1 MKCEKCGSINTEVVN
16 YEHEF
21 KIRDKKIIVK
31 SKRRVCSNCKSLV
44 YDSKLDNEALQLGFK
59 KYNKKYGIPS
69 EEIIKF
75 RKEHHLSQRDLATL
89 IGCAKKTIISY
100 ENNHSIPSGIYES
113 TLRSIMKEESTFNQ
127 YLELNKDKLNHNKY
141 TSIKSS
147 LANKNNIKQ
156 FFLDETTEL
165 SEYNGYMDLN
175 IDKIINLILILAGE
189 QYILKTKLLKE
200 MFYSDFLYYKNNT
213 VSITGLEYAKI
224 TLGPVP
230 DQYSKILS
238 YLETEGFIKLETE
251 FYQGDYTKEKIIALK
266 EVNKKVFDESELKI
280 IEKVKEYFKNYTSS
294 EISEYS
300 HQEKAFKE
308 TKNAQRISYDYA
320 FDIELK

>member
-1 MKCEKCGSINTEVVN
+1 MKCEKCGSMNTEVVN

-21 KIRDKKIIVK
+21 KIRDKKIKVK
-31 SKRRVCSNCKSLV
+31 SKRRICKECKALI
-44 YDSKLDNEALQLGFK
+44 YDSKLNNEAIQTGFK
-59 KYNKKYGIPS
+59 EYNKKYGIPS

-113 TLRSIMKEESTFNQ
+113 TLKSIMENENTLHQ
-127 YLELNKDKLNHNKY
+127 YLELNKEKLNQKKY
-141 TSIKSS
+141 TSIKNSI
-147 LANKNNIKQ
+147 ANKNNMKQ

-189 QYILKTKLLKE
+189 NYILKTKLLKE

-213 VSITGLEYAKI
+213 VSITGLEYSKI

-238 YLETEGFIKLETE
+238 YLVSEGVIKIETE

-266 EVNKKVFDESELKI
+266 EANYNVFDKSELKI
-280 IEKVKEYFKNYTSS
+280 IEEVKNYFKSYTSS
-294 EISEYS
+294 EIAEYS
-300 HQEKAFKE
+300 HQEKAYKE
-308 TKNAQRISYDYA
+308 TKNSQNISYDYA
-320 FDIELK
+320 FDIDLK